1 MAIFNEILHGRFNR
15 ALQRGFG
22 IKGHPPVRQ
31 LGGEIM
37 PIIAISSGRETL
49 ALESW
54 SRFMA
59 SATVAANAANTD
71 AFRLRVPRGSNV
83 IAVVEKLMVSTSVAG
98 EVDVSVVEGTSQ
110 ANDLATIIAVSPLD
124 QRQNPLAVSVASIQN
139 VTVGAP
145 VVNGRFFTEVNKSV
159 DLILF
164 ENQEIPLIPLS
175 TATGDALIQVTTTV
189 ANLAFTA
196 WVIWRERYLEDMERS
211 FS

>member
-22 IKGHPPVRQ
+22 IKGSPPVRQ

-54 SRFMA
+54 SRYMA
-59 SATVAANAANTD
+59 AATTPANAANTD
-71 AFRLRVPRGSNV
+71 AFRLRVPRTSNV

-98 EVDVSVVEGTSQ
+98 EVDIAVIEGAVQ
-110 ANDLATIIAVSPLD
+110 AADLGTIIAPSPLD
-124 QRQNPLAVSVASIQN
+124 QRQNPLAVTVASITN
-139 VTVGAP
+139 VTTSALG
-145 VVNGRFFTEVNKSV
+145 VNGRFFTEVNKSV
-159 DLILF
+159 DLVTY
-164 ENQEIPLIPLS
+164 ENQEIPLVPTGSAI
-175 TATGDALIQVTTTV
+175 GDALIQVTTTV
-189 ANLAFTA
+189 ANLAMTV

-211 FS
+211 LS

>member
-37 PIIAISSGRETL
+37 PTIAISAGRETL

-59 SATVAANAANTD
+59 AVTIAANAANTD

-83 IAVVEKLMVSTSVAG
+83 IAVVEKLTVSTSVAG
-98 EVDVSVVEGTSQ
+98 EVDIAVIEANVQ
-110 ANDLATIIAVSPLD
+110 AADLPTIIAPSPLD
-124 QRQNPLAVSVASIQN
+124 QRQSALAVTIASSTN
-139 VTVGAP
+139 VTSALG
-145 VVNGRFFTEVNKSV
+145 VNGRFFTEVNKSV
-159 DLILF
+159 DLINYK
-164 ENQEIPLIPLS
+164 NQESPLVPTSSAI
-175 TATGDALIQVTTTV
+175 GDALIPVPTTL
-189 ANLAFTA
+189 ANPALHA
-196 WVIWRERYLEDMERS
+196 
-211 FS
+211 